1 MVQFS
6 DLLLL
11 NPSQGEVIYEHAE
24 SAQKGKWPASSP
36 YPCLNCAH
44 RFDGPPVKIPAYQ
57 PLGCY
62 GPSKQA
68 LEYYGNFC
76 SFPCAR
82 RYVVDRREPT
92 LDIQLRDLEG
102 MEHEWM
108 RHSLVS
114 SRRVG
119 AIAPDPYLLHM
130 NFMSLD
136 EYRGGIKSD
145 GSRVEL
151 LRRPCLPEEM
161 VLRRKLPAQDSFLHT
176 SNETVDSQR
185 HHVKTL
191 RRPAALGGI
200 RALSNLVIH
209 TPTRENRCRKACDN
223 SYLAEYLKRKR
234 EQEQEHQQ
242 EDENGH
248 KPDEGGSNATNQSKA
263 GPATP
268 NESKKRKT
276 KGAPGDAPASKR
288 SKKSD
293 KGKANANAEDRLP
306 ADASGVNPEAMQQQ
320 THEPQE
326 RANPAPT
333 LNHLSTD
340 MPDGAPASQET
351 PPATTQSPFKKP
363 APKKKRTK
371 KVQLQEPDGRPD
383 LPEGQQADAPDASPA
398 KKTKKAGRSGQR
410 KANKATEVTAELSAE
425 DKAQGD
431 MDQAPSTEGQPT
443 LDQQRTSEQSSRSLS
458 STSSTFSTSLSTSST
473 SPIPSAPQGESE
485 EQGV

>member
-1 MVQFS
+1 
-6 DLLLL
+6 
-11 NPSQGEVIYEHAE
+11 
-24 SAQKGKWPASSP
+24 
-36 YPCLNCAH
+36 
-44 RFDGPPVKIPAYQ
+44 
-57 PLGCY
+57 
-62 GPSKQA
+62 
-68 LEYYGNFC
+68 
-76 SFPCAR
+76 
-82 RYVVDRREPT
+82 
-92 LDIQLRDLEG
+92 

-161 VLRRKLPAQDSFLHT
+161 VLRRKLPAQDAFLHT

-234 EQEQEHQQ
+234 EQEQEHQREQQQ
-242 EDENGH
+242 EGEHGH
-248 KPDEGGSNATNQSKA
+248 NPDEGGSNATNQSKA
-263 GPATP
+263 GAATP
-268 NESKKRKT
+268 NESKKRKS
-276 KGAPGDAPASKR
+276 KSAPGDAPASKR
-288 SKKSD
+288 SKKND
-293 KGKANANAEDRLP
+293 KGKAKANGEDRLQG
-306 ADASGVNPEAMQQQ
+306 DVSDVNPETMQQQ
-320 THEPQE
+320 AHEPQE

-340 MPDGAPASQET
+340 MQDGAPASQET
-351 PPATTQSPFKKP
+351 PPATTQSTFKKP

-371 KVQLQEPDGRPD
+371 KVQLQEPDEKPD
-383 LPEGQQADAPDASPA
+383 LPEGQEANAPDASAA
-398 KKTKKAGRSGQR
+398 KKTKKGGRSGQKKDK
-410 KANKATEVTAELSAE
+410 KAAEVTAEVSAE
-425 DKAQGD
+425 GKAQGD
-431 MDQAPSTEGQPT
+431 MVQQPFPEQQRTPEQHPT
-443 LDQQRTSEQSSRSLS
+443 LDHQPTPEQLSGSLS
-458 STSSTFSTSLSTSST
+458 STSSTSSTSSN
-473 SPIPSAPQGESE
+473 SPIPSTPQGNSE
-485 EQGV
+485 QPGV